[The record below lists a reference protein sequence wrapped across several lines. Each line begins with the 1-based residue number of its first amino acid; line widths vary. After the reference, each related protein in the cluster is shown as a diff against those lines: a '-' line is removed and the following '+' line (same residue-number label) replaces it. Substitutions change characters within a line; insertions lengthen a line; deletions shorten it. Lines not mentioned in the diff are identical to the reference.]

1 MIIYHLLAQTV
12 WESLPLH
19 APYAADT
26 LATEGFIHLTREP
39 ERLLLVANAFYRA
52 LPGDFVVLAVATE
65 RVTAEIRWEPADG
78 HLFPHIYGPLVTLT
92 PDTETLHA
100 VLHSD
105 AGAIGT
111 YEFPGPD
118 LPLMV
123 GGKIVIRAGNLG

>member
-52 LPGDFVVLAVATE
+52 LPGDFVVLAVETE

-78 HLFPHIYGPLVTLT
+78 HLFPHIYGALNR
-92 PDTETLHA
+92 DA
-100 VLHSD
+100 VQAVYPFPRAADGTFLPPILSD
-105 AGAIGT
+105 
-111 YEFPGPD
+111 E
-118 LPLMV
+118 V
-123 GGKIVIRAGNLG
+123 